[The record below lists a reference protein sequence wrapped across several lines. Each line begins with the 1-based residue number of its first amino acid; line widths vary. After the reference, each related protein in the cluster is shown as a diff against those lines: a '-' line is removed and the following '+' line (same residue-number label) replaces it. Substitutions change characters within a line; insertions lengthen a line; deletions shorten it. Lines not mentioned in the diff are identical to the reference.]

1 MVDNLIEFVMSNLFN
16 ILLVIV
22 GTSAL
27 FVYWVQERR
36 KISEAASL
44 IIMQIE
50 DLQKIIRE
58 ISSYIS
64 EGSLNDT
71 AFYESQIMFK
81 TDYWNQYKHYFI
93 RQLDSFSFNTFDEF
107 YNCAAEIFEQQEL
120 MKNLQKN
127 FFFLSQQTIMQMEA
141 NVILQSL
148 DLYNKN
154 LVDIDNVVKAL
165 TSLIPDVMKNEQKQS
180 VENMLKQFGVLNQN
194 KDFDQFLNI
203 YNKEKQNIIMAIN
216 RNALDRYTPM
226 QIRISL
232 EKALKKLNM
241 ISIIGCEGYIKMKK
255 IAGRKF

>member
-1 MVDNLIEFVMSNLFN
+1 MFDNPIEFVTSNLFN

-141 NVILQSL
+141 NVILQYL

-154 LVDIDNVVKAL
+154 PVDIDNVVKGL
-165 TSLIPDVMKNEQKQS
+165 TSLIPDVMSNEQKQS
-180 VENMLKQFGVLNQN
+180 VENMLKRFGVLNQN

>member
-154 LVDIDNVVKAL
+154 PVDIDNVVKAL

>member
-1 MVDNLIEFVMSNLFN
+1 MFDKAIEVIANNLFN

-22 GTSAL
+22 GASAL

-50 DLQKIIRE
+50 DLQKNIRE

-71 AFYESQIMFK
+71 AFYESQSMFK
-81 TDYWNQYKHYFI
+81 TDYWNKYKHYFI
-93 RQLDSFSFNTFDEF
+93 RKLDSFSFNTFDEF
-107 YNCAAEIFEQQEL
+107 YNCAAEILEQQEL
-120 MKNLQKN
+120 MINLQKH
-127 FFFLSQQTIMQMEA
+127 FFFLSQQIIMQMEA
-141 NVILQSL
+141 NLILQSL
-148 DLYNKN
+148 NLYNKN
-154 LVDIDNVVKAL
+154 PVDINNVVEGL
-165 TSLIPDVMKNEQKQS
+165 TAGIPNFMNNEQKHS
-180 VENMLKQFGVLNQN
+180 IENLLKLFGILNQN
-194 KDFDQFLNI
+194 RDFDQFLNI

-241 ISIIGCEGYIKMKK
+241 ISIIGCEGYLKMKK